1 MAKAIELKFESGIV
15 SYRYE
20 DKRTA
25 HLSEEERE
33 ATCFFTKEFHTL
45 GELLQLVSSEY
56 LNPICIQKGYEKLW
70 VESIQLFAKDHEGK
84 IHVETLLTLK
94 DGHAVELQVAS

>member
-1 MAKAIELKFESGIV
+1 MAKAIDLKFESGIV

-25 HLSEEERE
+25 HLSEEEKE

-45 GELLQLVSSEY
+45 GELLRLISPEY
-56 LNPICIQKGYEKLW
+56 INPICIQKGYKKLW
-70 VESIQLFAKDHEGK
+70 VESIQLFAKDPEGN
-84 IHVETLLTLK
+84 IQVETLLTIK
-94 DGHAVELQVAS
+94 DGNVVELQVAS